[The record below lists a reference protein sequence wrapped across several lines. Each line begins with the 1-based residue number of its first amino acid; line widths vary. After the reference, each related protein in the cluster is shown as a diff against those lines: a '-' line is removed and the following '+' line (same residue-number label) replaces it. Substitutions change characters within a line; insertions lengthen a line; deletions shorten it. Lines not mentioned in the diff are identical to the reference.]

1 MNERIRELANEV
13 GISVEYLTITKQ
25 MELLEKFAEL
35 IVRECAD
42 VLDKQIAPPN
52 HPMNSLGYELK
63 QHFGIKQ
70 MKKYTNR
77 HGDSYY
83 FEPISNDKLKFV
95 MESRSMEYI
104 RFGGKDNTLDYN
116 DLGFFDP
123 SGGPF
128 IKIGT
133 TIQGRKVTKISST
146 GDGII
151 LEVESLPSE
160 SK

>member
-1 MNERIRELANEV
+1 MNQRIKELANEV
-13 GISVEYLTITKQ
+13 GISVEYLTNTKQ
-25 MELLEKFAEL
+25 LELLEKLSEL
-35 IVRECAD
+35 IIKECAEICLEAND
-42 VLDKQIAPPN
+42 HKNILR
-52 HPMNSLGYELK
+52 
-63 QHFGIKQ
+63 HFGIKQ

-83 FEPISNDKLKFV
+83 FEPIDDNKLKFV

-104 RFGGKDNTLDYN
+104 RFGGKENIPGIDYN

-133 TIQGRKVTKISST
+133 TIQGRTVTKISST